1 MIRLFIAASAA
12 RVAVCLATASLATA
26 SLAIISL
33 AAPATASALTISP
46 LPGTPDASPHTQ
58 ISFLGVAPGEIRDV
72 AVTGSRSGRHS
83 GRLEPYASEPGASFV
98 PAHEFD
104 EGEQIRVSALIVPA
118 SSTRSTGSTGAGHA
132 RRVTDTF
139 MVARL
144 ADYPF
149 GPERPHLAPKP
160 GTVQSF
166 VSVPGVHPPAVSV
179 TTRAPGSSP
188 QDVFIAPD
196 SGYSQSGPMI
206 FERDG
211 ALVWFKPLPTGE
223 SAMDLQVQRY
233 EGQPVLVWWQGR
245 IVSSL
250 GVGFGMDEVYNSS
263 YQPVAT
269 IGAGNGYQADLHEVQ
284 LTPSGAAYI
293 TAYSLVRADLSSVG
307 GSRDGTLQDAIVQEV
322 DVRTGLVMWEWH
334 AYGHVAL
341 TDSYSERPTSATT
354 PWDFFHVNSISP
366 DPWGDQNL
374 LISSRNTWAA
384 YEVDHHS
391 GQIEWRLGG
400 KQTSFHMGAGTGTAW
415 QHDVRWQPDGTI
427 TIFDDGS
434 FPAVHSQSRAIHE
447 RIDWHT
453 RSVSLIGRY
462 VRTPPLLTGSQGND
476 QTLPAAGGGS
486 SGGGGGSSAGG
497 GGSSAGSSSSSSSS
511 GGSFV
516 GWGEQP
522 YLTEFSP
529 SGQTLFEAHIPY
541 PGSTYRAYTYPW
553 TGTPAAPPALAVTPS
568 SGEATTAYASW
579 NGATG
584 VSSWRVLA
592 GPDPAQLST
601 IATAPRSGF
610 ETAIPIHSSQPDFA
624 VQALGAAGEVLG
636 TSATLAR

>member
-12 RVAVCLATASLATA
+12 WVAVCLTAPGAG
-26 SLAIISL
+26 
-33 AAPATASALTISP
+33 ALTVSP
-46 LPGTPDASPHTQ
+46 LPGAPDASPHTQ
-58 ISFLGVAPGEIRDV
+58 ISFLGVAAGEIRDV
-72 AVTGSRSGRHS
+72 AVSGSRSGSHS
-83 GRLEPYASEPGASFV
+83 GRLEPYSSEPGASFV
-98 PAHEFD
+98 PAREFD
-104 EGEQIRVSALIVPA
+104 EGEQVRVSALVGPA
-118 SSTRSTGSTGAGHA
+118 HRA

-139 MVARL
+139 TVARL

-166 VSVPGVHPPAVSV
+166 ASEPGMHPPTVTV

-188 QDVFIAPD
+188 QDLFIAPD

-223 SAMDLQVQRY
+223 SAMDLQVQHY

-250 GVGFGMDEVYNSS
+250 GVGFGVDEIYDSS
-263 YQPVAT
+263 YRPIAT
-269 IGAGNGYQADLHEVQ
+269 VGAGNGYRADLHEIQ
-284 LTPSGAAYI
+284 LTPSGAAYV

-341 TDSYSERPTSATT
+341 SDSYKQPTSSATT
-354 PWDFFHVNSISP
+354 PWDYFHVNSISP
-366 DPWGDQNL
+366 DPWGDGNL
-374 LISSRNTWAA
+374 LVSSRNTWAA

-391 GQIEWRLGG
+391 GRIEWRLGG
-400 KQTSFHMGAGTGTAW
+400 KRTSFRMGAGTGTAY
-415 QHDVRWQPDGTI
+415 QHDARWQPDGTI
-427 TIFDDGS
+427 TIFDDGAT
-434 FPAVHSQSRAIHE
+434 PKVHSQSRAIHE

-462 VRTPPLLTGSQGND
+462 VRAPPLLTGSQGND
-476 QTLPAAGGGS
+476 QVLPV
-486 SGGGGGSSAGG
+486 AGG
-497 GGSSAGSSSSSSSS
+497 GG

-522 YLTEFSP
+522 YFTEFSS

-541 PGSTYRAYTYPW
+541 PGSSYRAYTYPW
-553 TGTPAAPPALAVTPS
+553 TGTPAAAPALAVTPS
-568 SGEATTAYASW
+568 SGEATMVYASW
-579 NGATG
+579 NGATE

-592 GPDPAQLST
+592 GPNPAQLAT
-601 IATAPRSGF
+601 IATAGRSGF
-610 ETAIPIHSSQPDFA
+610 QTSISVHSSQPDFA
-624 VQALGAAGEVLG
+624 VQALGAAGEALG
-636 TSATLAR
+636 TSATLQR

>member
-1 MIRLFIAASAA
+1 MLAACAA
-12 RVAVCLATASLATA
+12 ACLA
-26 SLAIISL
+26 
-33 AAPATASALTISP
+33 AAVPATAGALTISP

-58 ISFLGVAPGEIRDV
+58 ISFLGVDPAEIHNV
-72 AVTGSRSGRHS
+72 AVSGSRSGPHS
-83 GRLEPYASEPGASFV
+83 GRLEGYASEPGASFV
-98 PAHEFD
+98 PEHEFS
-104 EGEQIRVSALIVPA
+104 EGEQVHVSALIGPA
-118 SSTRSTGSTGAGHA
+118 GSAH
-132 RRVTDTF
+132 RYERVTDTF
-139 MVARL
+139 TIARL

-166 VSVPGVHPPAVSV
+166 ASQPGLAPPAVTV
-179 TTRAPGSSP
+179 TTRAAGSSS

-196 SGYSQSGPMI
+196 AGYSQSGPMI

-233 EGQPVLVWWQGR
+233 AGQPVLVWWQGR

-250 GVGFGMDEVYNSS
+250 GVGFGVDEIYNSA

-269 IGAGNGYQADLHEVQ
+269 IAAGNGYQADLHEVQ
-284 LTPSGAAYI
+284 LTNNGAAYI
-293 TAYSLVRADLSSVG
+293 TAYSLVRANLSSVG
-307 GSRDGTLQDAIVQEV
+307 GSGDGTLQDAIVQEV

-341 TDSYSERPTSATT
+341 TDSYSEKPKSATT
-354 PWDFFHVNSISP
+354 PWDYFHVNSVSP
-366 DPWGDQNL
+366 DPWGDGNL

-384 YEVDHHS
+384 YEVEHHT
-391 GQIEWRLGG
+391 GRIEWRLGG

-427 TIFDDGS
+427 TIFDDGA
-434 FPAVHSQSRAIHE
+434 FPKVHSQSRAIHE

-453 RSVSLIGRY
+453 RSVSLTGRY
-462 VRTPPLLTGSQGND
+462 VRTPPLSTGSQGND
-476 QTLPAAGGGS
+476 QVLTP
-486 SGGGGGSSAGG
+486 
-497 GGSSAGSSSSSSSS
+497 AGSGVPGGVGSG

-522 YLTEFSP
+522 YFTEFNP
-529 SGQTLFEAHIPY
+529 SGQILFEAHITY
-541 PGSTYRAYTYPW
+541 PGSSYRAYTFPW
-553 TGTPAAPPALAVTPS
+553 TGTPAAPPSLAVTPS
-568 SGEATTAYASW
+568 SGEATTVYASW

-584 VSSWRVLA
+584 VSAWRVLA
-592 GPDPAQLST
+592 GPNPAQLT
-601 IATAPRSGF
+601 AIATAPRDGF
-610 ETAIPIHSSQPDFA
+610 QTTITVHSYQPDFA

-636 TSATLAR
+636 TSGTLAR